1 MLINCTSNTNARML
15 STYPFTPLIVPLLL
29 AALVGCSSSPR
40 QAEQPNQ
47 APTNSQAPL
56 STQRQ
61 DVVMQAMALLDRNYV
76 YNGKK
81 LHTGFDC
88 SGFVSFVYK
97 ESTGVELR
105 GSAADIAGKTRPV
118 PATTATPGDLV
129 FFNTLGSPNSH
140 VGIYIGSGKFIHAAN
155 ERTGVRIDQISAD
168 YWARRLEGYRSV
180 F

>member
-1 MLINCTSNTNARML
+1 MHVMSNYRFFNLVFGM
-15 STYPFTPLIVPLLL
+15 LL
-29 AALVGCSSSPR
+29 AALVGCSSPPR
-40 QAEQPNQ
+40 QADPKNQ
-47 APTNSQAPL
+47 TPTDSQTPL
-56 STQRQ
+56 SSQRQ

-97 ESTGVELR
+97 ESTGVVLR
-105 GSAADIAGKTRPV
+105 GSAADIASKTRPV
-118 PATTATPGDLV
+118 PANVAVPGDLV

-155 ERTGVRIDQISAD
+155 ERTGVRIDPITAD
-168 YWARRLEGYRSV
+168 YWAKRLEGYRSV
-180 F
+180 L

>member
-1 MLINCTSNTNARML
+1 ML
-15 STYPFTPLIVPLLL
+15 STYRFTPLIAPLLL
-29 AALVGCSSSPR
+29 AALVGCSSPPR
-40 QAEQPNQ
+40 QAEPSNQ
-47 APTNSQAPL
+47 APANSSAPL

-97 ESTGVELR
+97 ESTGVVLR
-105 GSAADIAGKTRPV
+105 GSAADIASKTRPV
-118 PATTATPGDLV
+118 PANVAVPGDLV

-155 ERTGVRIDQISAD
+155 ERTGVRIDQITAD
-168 YWARRLEGYRSV
+168 YWAKRLEGYRSV
-180 F
+180 L

>member
-1 MLINCTSNTNARML
+1 MSSSRFFKLMSG
-15 STYPFTPLIVPLLL
+15 LLL
-29 AALVGCSSSPR
+29 AALVGCSTTSR
-40 QAEQPNQ
+40 QAQQPNQ
-47 APTNSQAPL
+47 APAHPQAPL
-56 STQRQ
+56 TTQRQ

-97 ESTGVELR
+97 ESAGVELR

-118 PATTATPGDLV
+118 PANVATPGDLV

-155 ERTGVRIDQISAD
+155 ERTGVRIDQITAD
-168 YWARRLEGYRSV
+168 YWAKRLEGYRSV
-180 F
+180 L

>member
-1 MLINCTSNTNARML
+1 ML
-15 STYPFTPLIVPLLL
+15 STYRFSPLIAPLLL
-29 AALVGCSSSPR
+29 AALVGCSSPPH
-40 QAEQPNQ
+40 QAEPSNQ
-47 APTNSQAPL
+47 APANSSAPL

-97 ESTGVELR
+97 ESTGVVLR
-105 GSAADIAGKTRPV
+105 GSAADIASKTRPV
-118 PATTATPGDLV
+118 PANVAVPGDLV

-155 ERTGVRIDQISAD
+155 ERTGVRIDQITAD
-168 YWARRLEGYRSV
+168 YWAKRLEGYRSV
-180 F
+180 L